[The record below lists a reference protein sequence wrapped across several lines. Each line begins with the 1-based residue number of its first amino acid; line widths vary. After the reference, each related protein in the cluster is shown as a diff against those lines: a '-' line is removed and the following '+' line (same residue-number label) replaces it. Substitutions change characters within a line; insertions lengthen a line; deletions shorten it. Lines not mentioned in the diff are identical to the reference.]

1 MSGVNKGLTMWN
13 NNTNQPRKRRNVN
26 NTFSKFNVELAEAG
40 FRSTALQYHAVL
52 PFWLFIR
59 SGYGR
64 AIVRWYGLES
74 TLETATVAAGKRRP
88 PNRCVRRGRVV

>member
-52 PFWLFIR
+52 LFWLLHTVRFMEGPSSAVLSSTRAPEIFCNHHHTIATGCFI
-59 SGYGR
+59 
-64 AIVRWYGLES
+64 
-74 TLETATVAAGKRRP
+74 
-88 PNRCVRRGRVV
+88 